1 MSESNEKDSIKR
13 GAWNYQKRGL
23 PAFSTLF
30 QSSAERR
37 RFMREWITKPIGYLM
52 DLIGHLALKLLPID
66 VCSNVGAFL
75 GRVVMKTKHKGAVA
89 NIRRN
94 LDIILPDASVAE
106 KETILTRNCENLG
119 RLMTEFSVLTR
130 ICRDEER
137 VKIVG
142 LEAVLQTAK
151 SSPIVLIVLHLGNW
165 EVLSSISKRIGMPFH
180 TFFLPLDNPVERWV
194 TARVRQKL
202 GANLLPEGM
211 LGIGPALQILKQ
223 GGVVSLLCD
232 EAFAGEIRGPLFG
245 RPAHLKGNLAL
256 ATRLARRTGAKLCI
270 LNTVRQEAANFECHF
285 SPMITLPGQ
294 HDARVDEDM
303 LNDVR
308 FVNALVE
315 PIVKRH
321 LNQWYYLHER
331 L

>member
-106 KETILTRNCENLG
+106 KEVILTRNCENLG

-211 LGIGPALQILKQ
+211 TGIGPALQILKQ
-223 GGVVSLLCD
+223 VGVVSLLCD

-270 LNTVRQEAANFECHF
+270 LNTVRQEEANFECHF

-321 LNQWYYLHER
+321 LDQWYYLHER